1 MWWETYER
9 LCKKASEAE
18 RFVAEGIES
27 FAQRLRGSLSKD
39 EL

>member
-18 RFVAEGIES
+18 KVVAEGIGS
-27 FAQRLRGSLSKD
+27 FAQRVLGSS
-39 EL
+39 